1 MNCCVCGSSDTKKK
15 KYKSII
21 RAPYGSE
28 ELYYSESIFCN
39 NCKEEIDATEDEPV
53 VQAIQRSERNGLVF
67 MVRELAKKGL
77 KDGEIERA
85 MRLPFGTI
93 QRNIESTDPVN
104 SPLFALLVVLMNSP
118 RLLEHEQMF
127 HCRVVHSQEVQ

>member
-1 MNCCVCGSSDTKKK
+1 MNCKACGSTDVKKRT
-15 KYKSII
+15 YKEII
-21 RAPYGSE
+21 KAPFGSE
-28 ELYYSESIFCN
+28 ELYHSTTVFCN
-39 NCKEEIDATEDEPV
+39 VCKENIDMTEDEPV
-53 VQAIQRSERNGLVF
+53 VQAIQRSEKNGLAF

-93 QRNIESTDPVN
+93 QRNIESTDSMNPT
-104 SPLFALLVVLMNSP
+104 LYALLVVLMNSP